1 MTEAMAQPGS
11 PALVRWRWTVTIAFG
26 LGGIAVSAWGPRLP
40 AIKAAL
46 GTGTATIGL
55 LLAGVT
61 VGAILGLLASTP
73 VLHWLGSRRSLAGAL
88 LLTAAAMTVMG
99 LALMLGSVP
108 LVAAVFVIIGLGVGL
123 LDVLINVEG
132 SAVERAAGR
141 TLMPMM
147 HAAWSIGVAAGAGIG
162 AACAALGVSPAAQFI
177 AEALVIAAAALGT
190 AAGIPGGRRGPAQE
204 PHLDRGAKLRQWL
217 RGWLDGRLLLIGVVM
232 LGVELGEGSA
242 GNWLTLA
249 ARNGH
254 GQAAAVAALF
264 VTAFAAAEALTRIFG
279 GPIVDRLGRVR
290 TIRVTTALGV
300 LGVVLFIL
308 AQNRW
313 IVLAGVLLWAVGV
326 SMGFPLGM
334 SAAAESGPDPAA
346 RVSVVASIGYFANL
360 AGPPAIG
367 VLAQS
372 AGLLNALW
380 LIVALFLAAF
390 AAAGS
395 SARDRTPPTGPAPP
409 TQGPGTLTVVS
420 VAHYISGS
428 RTGSPGSNR
437 RHEVTGFPGLSSW
450 SCGFNSRRPLF
461 GRAVA

>member
-1 MTEAMAQPGS
+1 VTEEAGGS
-11 PALVRWRWTVTIAFG
+11 ALDADDAEADAAVPAGPQSAGPQGLARWRWTITAAFG
-26 LGGIAVSAWGPRLP
+26 LGGITIAAWGPRLP
-40 AIKAAL
+40 AIKTSL
-46 GTGTATIGL
+46 GIGTATIGL

-61 VGAILGLLASTP
+61 VGAIGGLLASTP
-73 VLHWLGSRRSLAGAL
+73 VLHWLGSRRAVTGAL
-88 LLTAAAMTVMG
+88 LLSAAALAVMG
-99 LALMLGSVP
+99 AGLAAGLVP
-108 LVAAVFVIIGLGVGL
+108 VLAVAFVVVGFGIGL

-132 SAVERAAGR
+132 AAVEQAARR

-162 AACAALGVSPAAQFI
+162 AACAALGIAPAAQMI
-177 AEALVIAAAALGT
+177 AEAVLIAAAALAL
-190 AAGIPGGRRGPAQE
+190 AAGIPAGNRGSDGQPQQ
-204 PHLDRGAKLRQWL
+204 DRGSRLRHWL
-217 RGWLDGRLLLIGVVM
+217 HGWLDWQLLLIGVVM

-249 ARNGH
+249 VRNGH

-264 VTAFAAAEALTRIFG
+264 ATAFAAGEATTRIFG
-279 GPIVDRLGRVR
+279 GPLVDRLGRVL

-300 LGVVLFIL
+300 VGMLLFIL
-308 AQNRW
+308 AGNIW
-313 IVLAGVLLWAVGV
+313 VVLVGVLLWSVGV

-372 AGLLNALW
+372 VGLLNSMW
-380 LIVALFLAAF
+380 LIVAMFVAAF

-395 SARDRTPPTGPAPP
+395 FRPRPAGPTPEE
-409 TQGPGTLTVVS
+409 S
-420 VAHYISGS
+420 
-428 RTGSPGSNR
+428 
-437 RHEVTGFPGLSSW
+437 
-450 SCGFNSRRPLF
+450 
-461 GRAVA
+461 

>member
-1 MTEAMAQPGS
+1 VTDAVMTPERL
-11 PALVRWRWTVTIAFG
+11 ALARWRWTVTAAFG
-26 LGGIAVSAWGPRLP
+26 LGGIAVSTWGPRLP
-40 AIKAAL
+40 AIKAGL
-46 GTGTATIGL
+46 GIGTATIGL

-73 VLHWLGSRRSLAGAL
+73 VLHRLGSRRAVTGAL
-88 LLTAAAMTVMG
+88 LVIAAAMTVMG
-99 LALMLGSVP
+99 VALILGSVP
-108 LVAAVFVIIGLGVGL
+108 LLAVAFAIVGLGIGV

-132 SAVERAAGR
+132 SAVEQAAGR

-147 HAAWSIGVAAGAGIG
+147 HAAWSIGVAAGSGIG

-177 AEALVIAAAALGT
+177 AEAALIAVAAVGM
-190 AAGIPGGRRGPAQE
+190 AAGIPAGRHAPAGQPAQ
-204 PHLDRGAKLRQWL
+204 DRGARLRQWL
-217 RGWLDGRLLLIGVVM
+217 RGWLDWRLLLIGVVM

-249 ARNGH
+249 VRNGH
-254 GQAAAVAALF
+254 GQTAALAALF
-264 VTAFAAAEALTRIFG
+264 ATAFAAAEALTRICG

-290 TIRVTTALGV
+290 TIRVTTV
-300 LGVVLFIL
+300 LGVIGMVLFI
-308 AQNRW
+308 QSGNRW
-313 IVLAGVLLWAVGV
+313 IVLVGVLLWAVGV

-360 AGPPAIG
+360 AGPPVIG

-372 AGLLNALW
+372 VGLLNSLW

-395 SARDRTPPTGPAPP
+395 FRPRVTTGQPSGRDR
-409 TQGPGTLTVVS
+409 
-420 VAHYISGS
+420 
-428 RTGSPGSNR
+428 
-437 RHEVTGFPGLSSW
+437 
-450 SCGFNSRRPLF
+450 
-461 GRAVA
+461 